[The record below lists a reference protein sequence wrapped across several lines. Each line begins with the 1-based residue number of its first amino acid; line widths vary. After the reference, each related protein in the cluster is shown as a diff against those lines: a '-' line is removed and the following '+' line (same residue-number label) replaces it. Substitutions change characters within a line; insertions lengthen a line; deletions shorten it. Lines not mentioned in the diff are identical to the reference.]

1 EEQVRLSQ
9 LHIVDPAQ
17 LARHVAGKGKDWRMV
32 AGCFIKAGDK
42 VCTTRTGRARAYA
55 ETTSQLGL
63 PGGRECRSFLVP
75 DADPLYRAAANRVA
89 QRVEGVADQTEDL
102 SNADLFQHADQN
114 VCDHLSHLLAPS
126 LLRPPPSLRREKL
139 ILPKIGACFSSG
151 RRSVASETVF
161 VIFRR
166 PVAGKALGVG
176 SQVTRALAVPQSG
189 KTRTSPASLSE

>member
-1 EEQVRLSQ
+1 MGNTAARIGCRDRLMNDCRRLGRCGNSFRIEGDIAEEQVRLSQ

-89 QRVEGVADQTEDL
+89 QRVEGVADQPEDL
-102 SNADLFQHADQN
+102 SNPDLFQHADQN
-114 VCDHLSHLLAPS
+114 VCDHLSHFW
-126 LLRPPPSLRREKL
+126 LLRCCDRRHPCGAKNWSRQKL
-139 ILPKIGACFSSG
+139 ARASVQGADAW
-151 RRSVASETVF
+151 RV
-161 VIFRR
+161 R
-166 PVAGKALGVG
+166 PY
-176 SQVTRALAVPQSG
+176 S
-189 KTRTSPASLSE
+189 